1 MAEKDGRLTVG
12 IIGFGRF
19 GPVLAKLLLPEH
31 EVIVY
36 DLRDVHQSATE
47 VGARIASWEEIVAA
61 QTIFLAV
68 PIRHLKDVVA
78 KLATDIN
85 PGTTVFDVCSVKVY
99 PATVMSEHLPAG
111 ITAIATHPLFGPD
124 SSTEGFQDLP
134 LLMHPV
140 SPRSDVF
147 DRWIEYF
154 QRQGLRIIEMPP
166 EEHDRLA
173 ARSQGITHFIGRV
186 LKAFG
191 ITSTPIDTEGFR
203 DLQLVVEQTCHD
215 SFELFHDLE
224 NFNPYTMNMVD
235 DVIDAVNQVKQAI
248 LRRE

>member
-1 MAEKDGRLTVG
+1 MSEKKGQSTVG

-19 GPVLAKLLLPEH
+19 GPVLTRLLRPEH
-31 EVIVY
+31 DIMVY
-36 DLRDVHQSATE
+36 DVRDVRQGVTDA
-47 VGARIASWEEIVAA
+47 GARPATWHEIITA

-68 PIRHLKDVVA
+68 PIRNFKEVVA
-78 KLATDIN
+78 KLAAEID
-85 PGTTVFDVCSVKVY
+85 PGTTVIDVCSVKVY
-99 PATVMSEHLPAG
+99 PATVMSEHLSSG

-134 LLMHPV
+134 MVMHPV
-140 SPRSDVF
+140 SSRNEVF
-147 DRWIEYF
+147 EYWLEYF
-154 QRQGLRIIEMPP
+154 RGQHLRIIEMSP
-166 EEHDRLA
+166 EDHDRMA

-186 LKAFG
+186 LKTFDIAA
-191 ITSTPIDTEGFR
+191 TPIDTEGFR

-224 NFNPYTMNMVD
+224 NFNPYTMNMVE

>member
-1 MAEKDGRLTVG
+1 MTDKEGRSKVG

-19 GPVLAKLLLPEH
+19 GPVLTRLLHPGH
-31 EVIVY
+31 DVMVY
-36 DLRDVHQSATE
+36 DVRDVHRQVSEA
-47 VGARIASWEEIVAA
+47 GARAASWDETIAA
-61 QTIFLAV
+61 QTVFLAV
-68 PIRHLKDVVA
+68 PIRHFKEVVA
-78 KLATDIN
+78 KLAADIV
-85 PGTTVFDVCSVKVY
+85 PGTAVIDVCSVKVY
-99 PATVMSEHLPAG
+99 PATVMSEHLPSE

-134 LLMHPV
+134 MVMHPV
-140 SPRSDVF
+140 SPRNEIF
-147 DRWIEYF
+147 DYWVEYF
-154 QRQGLRIIEMPP
+154 QGQSLRIIEMPP
-166 EEHDRLA
+166 EEHDQLA
-173 ARSQGITHFIGRV
+173 ARSQGITHFIGRA
-186 LKAFG
+186 LTAFG
-191 ITSTPIDTEGFR
+191 INPTPIDTEGFR